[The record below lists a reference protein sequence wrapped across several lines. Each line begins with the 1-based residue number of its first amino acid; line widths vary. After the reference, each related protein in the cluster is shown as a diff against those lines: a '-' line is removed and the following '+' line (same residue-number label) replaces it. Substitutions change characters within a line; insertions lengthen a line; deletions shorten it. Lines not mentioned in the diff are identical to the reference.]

1 MMGYGRGAEYGYNH
15 MAGGGGI
22 LGELMVLAFFALA
35 TIGIVLL
42 VKWLLNG
49 HGIASSQHTAAHGA
63 PTGALTGTAGH
74 DEAVAIT
81 KRRLA
86 TGEITPVEYEDI
98 MRVLNP

>member
-15 MAGGGGI
+15 MAAGGGI
-22 LGELMVLAFFALA
+22 FGELLVLAFLALA
-35 TIGIVLL
+35 TVGIVLL
-42 VKWLLNG
+42 VKWLMNG
-49 HGIASSQHTAAHGA
+49 HGIASNQHTGT
-63 PTGALTGTAGH
+63 PGTSTGALTGVAGH

-86 TGEITPVEYEDI
+86 TGEITPGEYEEI